1 MLSFFSTYANID
13 KWQVQ
18 ELKATTQLENPLDIW
33 IISKLH
39 SLLKQV
45 KKEMDDYDLNRA
57 VQPFL
62 VFIDQLTNWYIRRS
76 RRRFWKAEQGED
88 KQQAY
93 LCLYE
98 ILSQLSKVLA
108 PFIPFLADKI
118 YQVIKNEN
126 APVSVHLC
134 SFPQPN
140 ESWIDE
146 KLNNEMDK
154 IIQLVS
160 LGRQLRAK
168 NGINLRQPLSKITL
182 VSSDNDFKKV
192 VQNMSELICEEL
204 NIKEVVF
211 LENEAELIKLSA
223 RPNLPLLGPR
233 YGKQM
238 KQLTQA
244 IKNLP

>member
-1 MLSFFSTYANID
+1 
-13 KWQVQ
+13 
-18 ELKATTQLENPLDIW
+18 
-33 IISKLH
+33 
-39 SLLKQV
+39 
-45 KKEMDDYDLNRA
+45 
-57 VQPFL
+57 
-62 VFIDQLTNWYIRRS
+62 
-76 RRRFWKAEQGED
+76 
-88 KQQAY
+88 
-93 LCLYE
+93 
-98 ILSQLSKVLA
+98 
-108 PFIPFLADKI
+108 
-118 YQVIKNEN
+118 
-126 APVSVHLC
+126 
-134 SFPQPN
+134 
-140 ESWIDE
+140 
-146 KLNNEMDK
+146 MDK

-244 IKNLP
+244 IKNLSSTELFSIYNGKRIVFL